1 MKKKLSLNILLH
13 NDKLMMGLSLV
24 IAIVVWALVVNGP
37 ANVKTKTIR
46 KDAAIDLTDTYAENN
61 NIRVI
66 ETPPIWRW
74 KSRSAGPGR
83 SSTTWEARIS
93 PSRRKPTSSR
103 RQVRRCSI
111 SRCPKP
117 TRTPISKSP
126 ATPLHRY
133 STVRLLGYRG
143 SAGAYGYILRTG
155 RRPGYPAAGG
165 AHAGQDLFPKQYGQ
179 AGRAACHGEPDHVH
193 CREGRGG

>member
-66 ETPPIWRW
+66 ETPDLAVEITVSGP
-74 KSRSAGPGR
+74 RSVIDYLGGEDI
-83 SSTTWEARIS
+83 TVKTL
-93 PSRRKPTSSR
+93 TN
-103 RQVRRCSI
+103 
-111 SRCPKP
+111 
-117 TRTPISKSP
+117 
-126 ATPLHRY
+126 HR
-133 STVRLLGYRG
+133 
-143 SAGAYGYILRTG
+143 
-155 RRPGYPAAGG
+155 
-165 AHAGQDLFPKQYGQ
+165 
-179 AGRAACHGEPDHVH
+179 
-193 CREGRGG
+193 